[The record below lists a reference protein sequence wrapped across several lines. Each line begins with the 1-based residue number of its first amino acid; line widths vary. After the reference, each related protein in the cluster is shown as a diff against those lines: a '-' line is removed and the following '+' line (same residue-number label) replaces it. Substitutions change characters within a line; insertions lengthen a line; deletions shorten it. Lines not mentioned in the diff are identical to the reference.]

1 MKRVG
6 YASKNLGS
14 KGVGSKRAYIS
25 GIKIFFLNEK
35 VSCIFICWGSRVY
48 REGDI
53 KIPKKKEIPQK
64 KKQKKHP
71 QDIGG
76 NIAKDIDLA
85 LALKEQ
91 EYLDHKDKI
100 KEVKDKWKSRWNVN
114 SGKRLI

>member
-25 GIKIFFLNEK
+25 GIKIFFPNEK

-64 KKQKKHP
+64 KTPTGYWRKYSQGHRFSLSLKRTGIPRP
-71 QDIGG
+71 QR
-76 NIAKDIDLA
+76 
-85 LALKEQ
+85 Q
-91 EYLDHKDKI
+91 DKR
-100 KEVKDKWKSRWNVN
+100 S
-114 SGKRLI
+114 

>member
-25 GIKIFFLNEK
+25 GIKIFFPNEK

-64 KKQKKHP
+64 KKKNTHR
-71 QDIGG
+71 ILEE
-76 NIAKDIDLA
+76 I
-85 LALKEQ
+85 
-91 EYLDHKDKI
+91 
-100 KEVKDKWKSRWNVN
+100 
-114 SGKRLI
+114 